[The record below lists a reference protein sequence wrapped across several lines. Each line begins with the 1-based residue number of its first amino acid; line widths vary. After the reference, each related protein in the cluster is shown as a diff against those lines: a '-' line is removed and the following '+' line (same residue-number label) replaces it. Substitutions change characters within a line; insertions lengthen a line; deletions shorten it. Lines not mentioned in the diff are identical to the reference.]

1 MSAPIEDCI
10 RTVRGLKVI
19 VDADLARIYGVPTKV
34 LNQAVKRNA
43 ERFPEDFCFQ
53 LSLTEARALARGASS
68 PSTQSVDPQVSPAS
82 RSQTVTLKRGHNIKH
97 RPRAFTE
104 HGAIMVA
111 TVLNSPSAVKMSLY
125 VVRAFI
131 QQREILAGHAGI
143 LKKIAQHDAKLLKH
157 DKALLALWQQLQL
170 LLPGTPSV
178 PAKPQIGFHVRE
190 EAARYKV
197 RRRQAKT

>member
-1 MSAPIEDCI
+1 MNAPIDDCV

-19 VDADLARIYGVPTKV
+19 IDADLARIYGVQTKV

-43 ERFPEDFCFQ
+43 DRFPEDFCFQ
-53 LSLTEARALARGASS
+53 LSLAEARTLLSAVSLKDSQVVNHQSS
-68 PSTQSVDPQVSPAS
+68 RTS

-97 RPRAFTE
+97 LPHVFTE

-131 QQREILAGHAGI
+131 KQREVLAGHAEI

-170 LLPGTPSV
+170 LFPDAPST

-197 RRRQAKT
+197 RRRR